1 MREMVVFGAIDKTD
15 AYGLTTVDGSLAIR
29 ALFAFVPPASQRQGT
44 KEHPTC
50 VCKKAKRVVGKL
62 GNRLSQ
68 DVASASVASTHACAC
83 GFICCGSM
91 NQCKNLLSCSQDR

>member
-1 MREMVVFGAIDKTD
+1 MVVFGAIDKTD

-68 DVASASVASTHACAC
+68 DVASASVVIHPCMC
-83 GFICCGSM
+83 VWFY
-91 NQCKNLLSCSQDR
+91 LLWFYEPM